1 MKMNMRSMIA
11 GMIALLLMAGATAR
25 AGDAMMRFD
34 SRPGSKM
41 RIEGTSSVH
50 DWQMEGKLIGG
61 YFEAGGNFPSEPGQS
76 AQPGK
81 IDAHA
86 EIFVP
91 VRSLQSLEKDGKPYS
106 THMDDRAYEAMNE
119 PTNKKILFHLT
130 ELVLKEAAK

>member
-1 MKMNMRSMIA
+1 MKMNTRSMIA
-11 GMIALLLMAGATAR
+11 GVVTLLMVAGDSVR
-25 AGDAMMRFD
+25 AGDAARFD

-50 DWQMEGKLIGG
+50 DWQMEGKIIGG
-61 YFEAGGNFPSEPGQS
+61 YLEAGANFPSEPGQS

-81 IDAHA
+81 VDAHA

-106 THMDDRAYEAMNE
+106 TSMDN
-119 PTNKKILFHLT
+119 
-130 ELVLKEAAK
+130 